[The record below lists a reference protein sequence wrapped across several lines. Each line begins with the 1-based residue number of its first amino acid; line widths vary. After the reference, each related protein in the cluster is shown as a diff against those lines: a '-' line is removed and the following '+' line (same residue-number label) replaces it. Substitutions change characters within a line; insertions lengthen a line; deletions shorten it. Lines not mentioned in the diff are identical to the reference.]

1 MPSWASANPTGPPT
15 RTTSEAVTDTPSR
28 PARGP
33 VQRAPR
39 TADLPADTLILGG
52 PGGVDELGGPEALLS
67 RLERALSRPGPAV
80 VVATSGSTGRPKR
93 TVLSTASLRASAEA
107 TAARTGGHG
116 QWLLCLPAHYV
127 AGLQVLAR
135 SVIAGTHP
143 VLRPPGPFDPLGF
156 ARTARDMDHGLRH
169 VSLVPTQLARL
180 VDAAEDVS
188 GTASA
193 EEAELI
199 TGALRSFD
207 SILLGGS
214 AVSPHLLDRARG
226 LGAQVVTTYGMS
238 ETCGGCVYD
247 GAALEGVSVRIG
259 AVDDAADDD
268 AVPEPTT
275 AQHAGPGRIWL
286 GGEVVTHGY
295 LDDPAQTAAHVRVA
309 DGRRWYRTDDL
320 GELARGRLRV
330 HGRTDDVVVTGGVKV
345 SAGVVAAVLREDP
358 GVAEAVVVGIP
369 DPQWGQAIAAAV
381 IPVGADEQL
390 RHRLGA
396 TVREALGPAAVPKL
410 WRFPAA
416 VPLLPT
422 GKPDRRAVQALFA
435 DPPR

>member
-1 MPSWASANPTGPPT
+1 M
-15 RTTSEAVTDTPSR
+15 TDTP
-28 PARGP
+28 ARRVHGP

-52 PGGVDELGGPEALLS
+52 PGSVDELGGPRALLP

-93 TVLSTASLRASAEA
+93 TVLSAESLRASAEA

-143 VLRPPGPFDPLGF
+143 VLRPPGPFEPLGF
-156 ARTARDMDHGLRH
+156 ARTARGMDHGLRH

-180 VDAAEDVS
+180 VDAAEAVG

-193 EEAELI
+193 GEAGLVTE
-199 TGALRSFD
+199 ALRSFD
-207 SILLGGS
+207 AILLGGS

-226 LGAQVVTTYGMS
+226 LGARVVTTYGMS

-259 AVDDAADDD
+259 AVDDAAGDAAAGDD
-268 AVPEPTT
+268 AVPEPAA

-295 LDDPAQTAAHVRVA
+295 LDDPVQTAAHVRVA

-320 GELARGRLRV
+320 GELASGRLRV

-381 IPVGADEQL
+381 VPAGADEQL

-396 TVREALGPAAVPKL
+396 AVRETLGPAAVPKL

-416 VPLLPT
+416 TPLLPT

-435 DPPR
+435 DPPH